1 MRYFALATDF
11 DGTLAHDGV
20 VDQDTL
26 SSLHLLRSSG
36 RHLVLVTGREL
47 EELQNTFPH
56 LDLFERVVVENGALL
71 YNPATREEKVLG
83 EAPPAQFVE
92 ELRRRGVTPLSVG
105 RSIVATWD
113 SQETAVLE
121 AIKALG
127 IERQVIF
134 NKGSV
139 MALPSGINKATG
151 LKVALDELR
160 LSPRNTVGIGDA
172 ENDHAFLAFCEF
184 SVAVANALPA
194 LKERADLVTNGDRGA
209 GVTELIEQLVND
221 DLKGIATRVTRR
233 NVVLGER
240 MDGGGDATVSPYCP
254 GILLAGRSGSGKS
267 TVSAAFL
274 ERLCEGGYQYCVID
288 PEGDYGELDNVVV
301 MGDAQRQPG
310 VDTILKA
317 LESPSQSVAVN
328 LLAVPLEERP
338 QFFDRLLPRIQELRV
353 KTGRPHWIIVDEAH
367 HLLPSGWDP
376 ANLTIPQ
383 ELKSTVFITI
393 HPEHMSPAAL
403 VNVDTVFAVGREPE
417 RTIRSFAE
425 GLGIRPPATGTVELE
440 QGEVLAWS
448 RPAGEP
454 YRFRVT
460 PPHGER
466 MRHRRKYAEGELPP
480 DRSFFFRG
488 PDGRLKLR
496 AQNLNVFLQLAEGVD
511 DETWIYHLRR
521 GDYANW
527 FGAKIKDP
535 DLAEA
540 ASRIEENLRN
550 QPAAES
556 RKKIREAIEKRYTV
570 PG

>member
-1 MRYFALATDF
+1 
-11 DGTLAHDGV
+11 
-20 VDQDTL
+20 
-26 SSLHLLRSSG
+26 
-36 RHLVLVTGREL
+36 
-47 EELQNTFPH
+47 
-56 LDLFERVVVENGALL
+56 
-71 YNPATREEKVLG
+71 
-83 EAPPAQFVE
+83 
-92 ELRRRGVTPLSVG
+92 
-105 RSIVATWD
+105 
-113 SQETAVLE
+113 
-121 AIKALG
+121 
-127 IERQVIF
+127 
-134 NKGSV
+134 
-139 MALPSGINKATG
+139 
-151 LKVALDELR
+151 
-160 LSPRNTVGIGDA
+160 
-172 ENDHAFLAFCEF
+172 
-184 SVAVANALPA
+184 
-194 LKERADLVTNGDRGA
+194 
-209 GVTELIEQLVND
+209 
-221 DLKGIATRVTRR
+221 
-233 NVVLGER
+233 
-240 MDGGGDATVSPYCP
+240 
-254 GILLAGRSGSGKS
+254 
-267 TVSAAFL
+267 
-274 ERLCEGGYQYCVID
+274 
-288 PEGDYGELDNVVV
+288 
-301 MGDAQRQPG
+301 
-310 VDTILKA
+310 
-317 LESPSQSVAVN
+317 
-328 LLAVPLEERP
+328 
-338 QFFDRLLPRIQELRV
+338 
-353 KTGRPHWIIVDEAH
+353 
-367 HLLPSGWDP
+367 
-376 ANLTIPQ
+376 
-383 ELKSTVFITI
+383 
-393 HPEHMSPAAL
+393 MSPAAL